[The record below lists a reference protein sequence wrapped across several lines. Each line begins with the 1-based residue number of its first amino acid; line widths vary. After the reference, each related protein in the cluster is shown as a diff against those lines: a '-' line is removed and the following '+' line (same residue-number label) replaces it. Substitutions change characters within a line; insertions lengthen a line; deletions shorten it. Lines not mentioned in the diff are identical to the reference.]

1 MKKFFFSIAIVI
13 LIVITNL
20 TKNTSKKIES
30 EIFLKKENIRK
41 LNQKF
46 EYVLLDYNYLSS
58 PKRLIEYQ
66 LKYFEEDLKPINLE
80 KIKKIKFKN
89 NKVEILEL
97 NILNE

>member
-13 LIVITNL
+13 LIIITNL

-46 EYVLLDYNYLSS
+46 EYVLLAYNYLSS

>member
-13 LIVITNL
+13 LIIITNL